1 MKKITLI
8 QDENLSFRISQQLLP
23 QEHQVLDL
31 YFSFPEEMGINES
44 TLSEENYFFSS
55 IKSHSAYFSENLH
68 LPLVRSRFISQ
79 QKGEQRDYRS
89 NLNLF
94 SYQLRIALDTDIN
107 QINKIEDV
115 DAYYI
120 GALEVAEQTQSL
132 LKKLRRYTPPDQKL
146 SSYFENVDNFLSWH
160 VEQSFLDLLAKSPK
174 SSEQSEARERLFE
187 LCRQENQYRVKNQYN
202 SQLTL
207 DDPNRI
213 TNKMR
218 LLQRLSEYGVVF
230 KKQTINLNTHLK
242 RLVRGSITAVIMAF
256 VMSIVLNARSVFT
269 EVTILL
275 IAILGLIYGVREI
288 FKDDLTRIIWRKIQ
302 QGRPKWQHLFINSLT
317 KTKISSQIIWL
328 EYIKPQKLPPK
339 VNDLFQER
347 RQQNKQAAQLLH
359 FRSSTKVIAKKF
371 MPGYSEIR
379 NHILFNLTPFIRYL
393 KKGEGRLYSLEG
405 NKVSNQAV
413 ERRYQINLVLVQS
426 NNLNHEYLR
435 RFKITINRSKI
446 VNIEPMKEES
456 NYSSEEDTN

>member
-1 MKKITLI
+1 VKKITLI
-8 QDENLSFRISQQLLP
+8 QDENLSFRVSQQLLP

-107 QINKIEDV
+107 QLSKIDNI
-115 DAYYI
+115 DAFYS
-120 GALEVAEQTQSL
+120 GATEVAEQTQSL

-160 VEQSFLDLLAKSPK
+160 VEQSFLDLLAKKSPK
-174 SSEQSEARERLFE
+174 SSEHAELRERLYE
-187 LCRQENQYRVKNQYN
+187 LCRQENKYRVKNQYN

-207 DDPNRI
+207 NDPNRI

-230 KKQTINLNTHLK
+230 KKQTINLNTNLK

-269 EVTILL
+269 EVTVLL

-302 QGRPKWQHLFINSLT
+302 QGRPKWQHSFLNSLT
-317 KTKISSQIIWL
+317 KTKISSQLIWL
-328 EYIKPQKLPPK
+328 EYIKSKNLPSK
-339 VNDLFQER
+339 VNELLQER

-379 NHILFNLTPFIRYL
+379 NHIFFNLTPFIRYL

-405 NKVSNQAV
+405 NKISNQAV

-426 NNLNHEYLR
+426 NSLNQEYLR

-446 VNIEPMKEES
+446 VNIEPMRES
-456 NYSSEEDTN
+456 CNYTSSD